1 MGKDAIKEPFAV
13 INADDFYGRNTF
25 EVMAAE
31 LSRPRDRKGDYC
43 MVAFQVGNT
52 MSEGGTVSRGVCHEK
67 NGFLDTVVE
76 RTDIGYAADGTVEF
90 TDENGNKQKLA
101 PETLVSMNMWGFTT
115 DYFDLSE
122 KAFVEFLKENI
133 DKPKA
138 EYFIPSVVNQMINSG
153 LATVRVLK
161 TSSKWFGVTY
171 ANDRPVVVAKFAELH
186 ASGEY
191 PEKMF

>member
-1 MGKDAIKEPFAV
+1 
-13 INADDFYGRNTF
+13 
-25 EVMAAE
+25 MAAE
-31 LSRPRDRKGDYC
+31 LSRPHDRKGDYC

-101 PETLVSMNMWGFTT
+101 PETPVSMNMWGFTT
-115 DYFDLSE
+115 DYFDYSE

>member
-1 MGKDAIKEPFAV
+1 MFIDTGVSGASFCLLPF
-13 INADDFYGRNTF
+13 
-25 EVMAAE
+25 
-31 LSRPRDRKGDYC
+31 S
-43 MVAFQVGNT
+43 
-52 MSEGGTVSRGVCHEK
+52 S
-67 NGFLDTVVE
+67 
-76 RTDIGYAADGTVEF
+76 
-90 TDENGNKQKLA
+90 
-101 PETLVSMNMWGFTT
+101 VSMNMWGFTT
-115 DYFDLSE
+115 DYFDYSE